1 MIKLVKR
8 IYSIYFSCL
17 LILNI
22 SISSTLD
29 IGDINF
35 DNRESNTPAINTLYG
50 KGSGIASR
58 CA

>member
-22 SISSTLD
+22 SISSTLG

-35 DNRESNTPAINTLYG
+35 DNREGYELNAI
-50 KGSGIASR
+50 SE
-58 CA
+58 

>member
-22 SISSTLD
+22 SIFSTLD

-35 DNRESNTPAINTLYG
+35 DNREGYELNAI
-50 KGSGIASR
+50 SE
-58 CA
+58 